1 MQRLFVS
8 GPGQNIDWSQ
18 HGVERGLPHLFADC
32 LNMWEAMA
40 RGGQYRMQAQ
50 LWNNNTPITVG
61 EWGGCGQ
68 PSDFNSYC
76 AASVRSKLTLLLQ
89 HGYQD
94 VPGGTIIVTDTDSAV
109 ATWVQQKLHRLL
121 SAGTVYV
128 EQADFQVC
136 GDCGNII
143 AEAAAE
149 RVQKCKLCAS
159 SHIAIHRE
167 RALFANFPSNRRQ
180 LFDDRFCGPVSA
192 TVVRELSNRFKLL
205 PPRVFINKRRETGI
219 ALESLGFPGFVVD
232 PKVAIAFLPEYV
244 AATLD
249 IDELV
254 QIQGITT
261 ATNTIPYTT
270 LFNGGGYRNTYLFI
284 QKAPRGIL
292 AGLGQ
297 GTHSL
302 YGHLVSQLV
311 GRNSPMKP
319 SEYDLLLRDHQ
330 KVAASIAAAMQRF
343 TQPDAVGE
351 ISLRDDA
358 TGQMAAIRA
367 KLLACDYAEAIKL
380 VRLFVNK
387 MLVPVYAR
395 ECKQERKRLATTDYE
410 ALRLLL
416 GVLYA

>member
-8 GPGQNIDWSQ
+8 GPGQNIDWGQ

-32 LNMWEAMA
+32 LNMWEARA
-40 RGGQYRMQAQ
+40 RGEQYRMQVQ

-61 EWGGCGQ
+61 EWGGSGG
-68 PSDFNSYC
+68 PVAFNRYC
-76 AASVRSKLTLLLQ
+76 ASSIRSKLTLLRQ
-89 HGYQD
+89 HGYHN
-94 VPGGTIIVTDTDSAV
+94 VPGGMKIVTDTDPAV
-109 ATWVQQKLHRLL
+109 AAWVQQKLSRLL
-121 SAGTVYV
+121 SAKTIYV
-128 EQADFQVC
+128 DQAAFQVC

-149 RVQKCKLCAS
+149 RVQKCKLCNS
-159 SHIAIHRE
+159 SRIGVRRE
-167 RALFANFPSNRRQ
+167 KALFVNFPSNRRQ
-180 LFDDRFCGPVSA
+180 LFDGRFCGPVSA
-192 TVVRELSNRFKLL
+192 TIVRELTNRFKLL
-205 PPRVFINKRRETGI
+205 PPRVFINKRREAGI
-219 ALESLGFPGFVVD
+219 ALDSLGFPGFVVD
-232 PKVAIAFLPEYV
+232 PKVAIALLPEY
-244 AATLD
+244 AAAAFGV
-249 IDELV
+249 DELV

-270 LFNGGGYRNTYLFI
+270 LFNGGGYKNTYLFI

-319 SEYDLLLRDHQ
+319 NEYELLLRDHQ

-343 TQPDAVGE
+343 SQADGVGE
-351 ISLRDDA
+351 VSLRSDA
-358 TGQMAAIRA
+358 TQQMTAIRA
-367 KLLACDYAEAIKL
+367 ALLACDYAEAIKL

-387 MLVPVYAR
+387 TLVPVYAR
-395 ECKQERKRLATTDYE
+395 ECKQERKRLARADYE
-410 ALRLLL
+410 ALRSLL

>member
-40 RGGQYRMQAQ
+40 RGGQYRMQVQ

-61 EWGGCGQ
+61 EWGGSGGQ
-68 PSDFNSYC
+68 AGFNRYC
-76 AASVRSKLTLLLQ
+76 AASVRSKLTLLRQ

-94 VPGGTIIVTDTDSAV
+94 VPGGTKIVTDTDPAV
-109 ATWVQQKLHRLL
+109 TTWVQQKLRRLL
-121 SAGTVYV
+121 SAGAVYV

-149 RVQKCKLCAS
+149 RVQKCKLCTS
-159 SHIAIHRE
+159 SRIGIQRE
-167 RALFANFPSNRRQ
+167 KALFANFPSNRRQ
-180 LFDDRFCGPVSA
+180 LFDGRFCGPVSA
-192 TVVRELSNRFKLL
+192 TVVKELSNRFKLL
-205 PPRVFINKRRETGI
+205 PPRVFINKRREAGI
-219 ALESLGFPGFVVD
+219 ALDSLGFPGFVVD
-232 PKVAIAFLPEYV
+232 PKVAIALLPEYA
-244 AATLD
+244 AATLGV
-249 IDELV
+249 DELV

-270 LFNGGGYRNTYLFI
+270 LFNGGGYKNTYLFI

-302 YGHLVSQLV
+302 YGHLVAQLM

-319 SEYDLLLRDHQ
+319 NEYELLLRDHQ

-343 TQPDAVGE
+343 AQPDAIGE
-351 ISLRDDA
+351 VSLRSDA
-358 TGQMAAIRA
+358 TQQMAAIRA

-380 VRLFVNK
+380 VRQFVNK
-387 MLVPVYAR
+387 TLVPVYAR
-395 ECKQERKRLATTDYE
+395 ECKQERKRLAKSDYDV
-410 ALRLLL
+410 LRLLL
-416 GVLYA
+416 GVLYV